1 MSNLSPG
8 GLRKKFRTI
17 SMSPAQEHDYY
28 TMSKHASNHIL
39 TMKMQKEIRSRYR
52 QEIDEMIEDE
62 LRYEMIKQAEQD
74 NNNQNKLAAE
84 K

>member
-8 GLRKKFRTI
+8 GIRKKFRTI
-17 SMSPAQEHDYY
+17 SMSPAQERDYVS
-28 TMSKHASNHIL
+28 MSKHARNHLL
-39 TMKMQKEIRSRYR
+39 TMKMQKEIRLRYR

-62 LRYEMIKQAEQD
+62 LRYQMIKQAETE